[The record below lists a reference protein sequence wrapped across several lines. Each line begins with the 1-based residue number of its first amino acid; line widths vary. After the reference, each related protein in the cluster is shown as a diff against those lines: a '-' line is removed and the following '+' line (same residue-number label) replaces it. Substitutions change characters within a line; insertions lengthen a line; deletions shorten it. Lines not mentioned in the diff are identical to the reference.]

1 MPQLEPSSFISQ
13 IFWLTITFLSLW
25 FVMSYFIVPR
35 IASIIDER
43 RQKIDTDIQKAE
55 KVNQNALNILSR
67 YEAMIEKAK
76 ETINQELSE
85 KKAQIE
91 ASAELKTAEISQYL
105 NRKITD
111 NETLIKK
118 EREETLKAV
127 NNISYQISELILQKL
142 SLKDSEK
149 SVNNHD

>member
-85 KKAQIE
+85 KNLELQRLDGFRTNLV
-91 ASAELKTAEISQYL
+91 SATSHEFRTPLTSIKGYTSSLLRHDIQLDDETRKKSLKIIHPIFFAAEI
-105 NRKITD
+105 TD
-111 NETLIKK
+111 
-118 EREETLKAV
+118 
-127 NNISYQISELILQKL
+127 IS
-142 SLKDSEK
+142 
-149 SVNNHD
+149 